1 MVSTVGACSA
11 FISPFVR
18 IVVRFLGPGFTSW
31 SVVVYLPRC
40 TRAGREVS
48 DCINAGAAVMPLLGT
63 QLVFHEFE
71 LTSLLHCIF

>member
-1 MVSTVGACSA
+1 MASTVGACSA

-18 IVVRFLGPGFTSW
+18 IVVRFLGPGSTSW
-31 SVVVYLPRC
+31 SVVVSLPGC
-40 TRAGREVS
+40 TRAGGAVS
-48 DCINAGAAVMPLLGT
+48 DCINAGAAVIPLLA